1 MNISLK
7 NTGKTGETS
16 VELNGITVIAGEN
29 NTGKSMIGKALYAVL
44 DTLNGKDIEIEMN
57 CNGTD
62 HLTRWAT
69 TNKNIIYID
78 NPFII
83 DELSNCEYSINP
95 NLKSHKKN
103 LLKFLAQRQ
112 DEPATAKVMQIIS
125 VVNQVCDGS
134 LVKTGD
140 GYSYSSPKLQKPMVL
155 SGISTDLKT
164 FLILKTLLT
173 NGAVEEGGILILD
186 NPEAHL
192 HPNWQLVLAELVVL
206 FQKEL
211 SVYILANTYSP
222 YFLRAIEVYSARY
235 GIEERCKYYLSEA
248 RDEQFCIS
256 DVTDSIDKIYETFY
270 LPLEIL

>member
-1 MNISLK
+1 M
-7 NTGKTGETS
+7 E
-16 VELNGITVIAGEN
+16 
-29 NTGKSMIGKALYAVL
+29 
-44 DTLNGKDIEIEMN
+44 
-57 CNGTD
+57 
-62 HLTRWAT
+62 
-69 TNKNIIYID
+69 
-78 NPFII
+78 
-83 DELSNCEYSINP
+83 
-95 NLKSHKKN
+95 
-103 LLKFLAQRQ
+103 
-112 DEPATAKVMQIIS
+112 
-125 VVNQVCDGS
+125 
-134 LVKTGD
+134 
-140 GYSYSSPKLQKPMVL
+140 L
-155 SGISTDLKT
+155 SGISTGLKT